1 MEAQICKNCR
11 HKHDGCSSS
20 NKNCD
25 KYEPVKMV
33 AKKSW
38 EEFRD
43 NGLLWWINMVL
54 HTFGWAIVTETEGG
68 RIINV
73 YPARVRF
80 RGFGEKNNTEGY
92 IKISKFMRN
101 NAKDLLD
108 EAKD

>member
-54 HTFGWAIVTETEGG
+54 HTFGWAIVTETESG